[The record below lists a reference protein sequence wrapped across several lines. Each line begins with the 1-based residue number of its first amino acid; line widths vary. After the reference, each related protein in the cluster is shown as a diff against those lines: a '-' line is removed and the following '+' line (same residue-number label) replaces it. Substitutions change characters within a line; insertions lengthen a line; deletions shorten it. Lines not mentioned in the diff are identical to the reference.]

1 MAKPS
6 DTTVLLSSLIS
17 GGVAGVAVD
26 TSLFPLDTLKTRLQT
41 KEGFWKSGGF
51 RNIYAGLGPA
61 AAGSAP
67 TAAAFFLSYEGTKL
81 LVNKLQQKEL
91 QRYKNSTH
99 FQDYRVHMFA
109 ASVGEVNACLIR
121 VPVENVKQRRQAESV
136 KYNSSI
142 TVMRNIFKLEGVKG
156 FYRGYLTTVMREIP
170 FSLIQFP
177 IWEKLKSVW
186 KKQQSHEIE
195 AWQSAVCGSFA
206 GGVSAVM
213 TTPLDVAKTR
223 IMLAK
228 YGSNMATKQSI
239 SYALHTVMQTRGLKG
254 LYAGVV
260 PRTLIESI
268 GGALFFGCYEKMKN
282 MTSSHFQIVDR

>member
-1 MAKPS
+1 MAKPHVS
-6 DTTVLLSSLIS
+6 DTTMLLSSLIS

-67 TAAAFFLSYEGTKL
+67 TAAAFFLSYEGVKMMIDSYL
-81 LVNKLQQKEL
+81 K
-91 QRYKNSTH
+91 KNPNARFH
-99 FQDYRVHMFA
+99 DYRIHMIA
-109 ASVGEVNACLIR
+109 ASIGEINACLIR
-121 VPVENVKQRRQAESV
+121 VPVENVKQRRQALSM
-136 KYNSSI
+136 KHNSSL
-142 TVMRNIFKLEGVKG
+142 TVIKDIFKLEGVKG
-156 FYRGYLTTVMREIP
+156 FYRGYSTTVMREIP

-177 IWEKLKSVW
+177 IWEKLKKVW
-186 KKQQSHEIE
+186 KNHQGTEIE
-195 AWQSAVCGSFA
+195 AWQSAVCGSFSGA
-206 GGVSAVM
+206 VSAVL

-228 YGSNMATKQSI
+228 FGSDMATKQSI
-239 SYALHTVMQTRGLKG
+239 SYALHTVMQKRGFKG

-260 PRTLIESI
+260 PRTLLESI
-268 GGALFFGCYEKMKN
+268 GGALFFGCYEKMRN
-282 MTSSHFQIVDR
+282 VTSFKLHIID

>member
-1 MAKPS
+1 MAKPHVS
-6 DTTVLLSSLIS
+6 DTTMLLSSLIS

-67 TAAAFFLSYEGTKL
+67 TAAAFFLSYEGVKMMIDSYL
-81 LVNKLQQKEL
+81 K
-91 QRYKNSTH
+91 KNPNARFH
-99 FQDYRVHMFA
+99 DYRIHMIA
-109 ASVGEVNACLIR
+109 ASIGEINACLIR
-121 VPVENVKQRRQAESV
+121 VPVENVKQRRQAQSV
-136 KYNSSI
+136 KHNSSL
-142 TVMRNIFKLEGVKG
+142 TVIKDIFKLEGVKG
-156 FYRGYLTTVMREIP
+156 FYRGYSTTVMREIP

-177 IWEKLKSVW
+177 IWEKLKKVW
-186 KKQQSHEIE
+186 KNHQGTEIE
-195 AWQSAVCGSFA
+195 AWQSAVCGSFSGA
-206 GGVSAVM
+206 VSAVL

-228 YGSNMATKQSI
+228 FGSDMATKQSI
-239 SYALHTVMQTRGLKG
+239 SYALHTVMQKRGFKG

-260 PRTLIESI
+260 PRTLLESI
-268 GGALFFGCYEKMKN
+268 GGALFFGCYEKMRN
-282 MTSSHFQIVDR
+282 VTSFKLHIID

>member
-6 DTTVLLSSLIS
+6 DTSILLSSLIS

-156 FYRGYLTTVMREIP
+156 FYRGYVTTVMREIP

-186 KKQQSHEIE
+186 KKKQSHEIE

-206 GGVSAVM
+206 GGISAAL
-213 TTPLDVAKTR
+213 TCPLDVAKTR
-223 IMLAK
+223 IMIAPYRSKL
-228 YGSNMATKQSI
+228 SVDPSLI
-239 SYALHTVMQTRGLKG
+239 IALLTVKEEKGLKG
-254 LYAGVV
+254 LFAGVV
-260 PRTLIESI
+260 PRTLWISI
-268 GGALFFGCYEKMKN
+268 GGFVFFGVYEKMKIVT
-282 MTSSHFQIVDR
+282 TSSISSNAG